1 MEGPMRE
8 DAAALA
14 RRLARNAEAVCR
26 HYLSNGRREGRWW
39 TVGDVANTPG
49 RSLFVRL
56 DGPEAGRGAAGKWT
70 DAATGEHGDLLDLI
84 ARARGL
90 DNLRDVL
97 DEARRFLSLPTPQ
110 RPEPRA
116 PVAAGSPDA
125 ARRLFHAGQP
135 ITGTLAETYLRARGI
150 TYLDDVPALRFHPR
164 CYYRADETAPV
175 ETWPAMLAAVTDLDG
190 TITGVHRTWLARDGS
205 GKAPIAAPRRAM
217 GRLLGNG
224 VRFGDARDVV
234 AVGEGIE
241 TVLAL
246 RCVLQSIPLIAA
258 LSANHLTV
266 LLLPLGVRRLYVVRD
281 NDDAG
286 ANAALN
292 LTERSQRRGIE
303 TIILS
308 PLAGD
313 LNDDIREFGLA
324 ECVEHLRVQI
334 APDDSASLRVRPVS
348 RPLRQSKACRE
359 LNPISD
365 SARQRLPGT
374 DQRQMVST
382 GTATGSLSSS
392 SAPHRRSGASPSNS
406 SDRPKS

>member
-56 DGPEAGRGAAGKWT
+56 HGPEAGRGAAGKWT

-90 DNLRDVL
+90 DRMRDVL
-97 DEARRFLSLPTPQ
+97 DEARRFLSLPAPQ

-116 PVAAGSPDA
+116 PVEAGSPDA

-135 ITGTLAETYLRARGI
+135 IKGTLAETYLRARGI
-150 TYLDDVPALRFHPR
+150 TYLDDLPALRFHPR

-175 ETWPAMLAAVTDLDG
+175 GTWPAMLAAVTDLDG

-205 GKAPIAAPRRAM
+205 GKAPIATPRRAM

-224 VRFGDARDVV
+224 VRFGVVHDVV

-241 TVLAL
+241 TMLAL
-246 RCVLQSIPLIAA
+246 RCVLPGLPMIAA
-258 LSANHLTV
+258 LSASQLAA
-266 LLLPLGVRRLYVVRD
+266 LERPPRLSRLYVATD
-281 NDDAG
+281 NDGAG
-286 ANAALN
+286 SHAAAIAR
-292 LTERSQRRGIE
+292 ERAERLRIE
-303 TIILS
+303 TTVLKPRI
-308 PLAGD
+308 GD
-313 LNDDIREFGLA
+313 FNDSLRSLGSTALT
-324 ECVEHLRVQI
+324 EHLRSQL
-334 APDDSASLRVRPVS
+334 APADVAHL
-348 RPLRQSKACRE
+348 
-359 LNPISD
+359 
-365 SARQRLPGT
+365 
-374 DQRQMVST
+374 T
-382 GTATGSLSSS
+382 GVTR
-392 SAPHRRSGASPSNS
+392 RRSPAKMDFS
-406 SDRPKS
+406 SVP

>member
-1 MEGPMRE
+1 MRE

-56 DGPEAGRGAAGKWT
+56 HGPEAGRGAAGKWT

-90 DNLRDVL
+90 DSLRDVL
-97 DEARRFLSLPTPQ
+97 DEARRFLSLPAPQ

-135 ITGTLAETYLRARGI
+135 IKGTLAETYLRARGI
-150 TYLDDVPALRFHPR
+150 TYLDDLPALRFHPR
-164 CYYRADETAPV
+164 CYYRADENAPV

-205 GKAPIAAPRRAM
+205 GKAPIATPRRAM

-224 VRFGDARDVV
+224 VRFGVVQDVV

-241 TVLAL
+241 TMLAL
-246 RCVLQSIPLIAA
+246 RCVLPKLPMIAA
-258 LSANHLTV
+258 LSASHLAALV
-266 LLLPLGVRRLYVVRD
+266 LPPGLRRIYIARD
-281 NDDAG
+281 NDHAG
-286 ANAALN
+286 THAAETLADR
-292 LTERSQRRGIE
+292 ESQSIE
-303 TIILS
+303 TLVLR
-308 PLAGD
+308 PRARD
-313 LNDDIREFGLA
+313 FNDDLRQNPAELA
-324 ECVEHLRVQI
+324 AWVRVQL
-334 APDDSASLRVRPVS
+334 APEDVGRFLRR
-348 RPLRQSKACRE
+348 
-359 LNPISD
+359 
-365 SARQRLPGT
+365 
-374 DQRQMVST
+374 
-382 GTATGSLSSS
+382 
-392 SAPHRRSGASPSNS
+392 
-406 SDRPKS
+406 

>member
-1 MEGPMRE
+1 MEGPMRQ
-8 DAAALA
+8 DATALA

-90 DNLRDVL
+90 DSLRDVL
-97 DEARRFLSLPTPQ
+97 DEARRFLSLPAPQ

-135 ITGTLAETYLRARGI
+135 IKGTLAETYLRARGI
-150 TYLDDVPALRFHPR
+150 TYLDDLPALRFHPR
-164 CYYRADETAPV
+164 CYYRADENAPV
-175 ETWPAMLAAVTDLDG
+175 EMWPAMLAAVTDLDG

-205 GKAPIAAPRRAM
+205 GKAPIATPRRAM

-224 VRFGDARDVV
+224 VRFSTATDVL

-241 TVLAL
+241 TMLSL
-246 RCVLQSIPLIAA
+246 RCILPALPMIAA
-258 LSANHLTV
+258 LSASHLAALV
-266 LLLPLGVRRLYVVRD
+266 LPLGLRRLYAAGGSDRAGVNATAIMIESADRQNIESFALRPRCGD
-281 NDDAG
+281 FNDD
-286 ANAALN
+286 
-292 LTERSQRRGIE
+292 
-303 TIILS
+303 
-308 PLAGD
+308 
-313 LNDDIREFGLA
+313 
-324 ECVEHLRVQI
+324 
-334 APDDSASLRVRPVS
+334 
-348 RPLRQSKACRE
+348 LRQIGSTE
-359 LNPISD
+359 L
-365 SARQRLPGT
+365 SAWVRVGRVPCCGVAGGEPSRLPAWPG
-374 DQRQMVST
+374 
-382 GTATGSLSSS
+382 
-392 SAPHRRSGASPSNS
+392 
-406 SDRPKS
+406 

>member
-56 DGPEAGRGAAGKWT
+56 YGPEAGRGAAGKWT

-84 ARARGL
+84 ARVRGL
-90 DNLRDVL
+90 DSLRDVL
-97 DEARRFLSLPTPQ
+97 DEARRFLSLPALP

-135 ITGTLAETYLRARGI
+135 IKGTLAETYLRARGI
-150 TYLDDVPALRFHPR
+150 TYLDDLPALRFHPR
-164 CYYRADETAPV
+164 CYYRADENAPV

-205 GKAPIAAPRRAM
+205 GKAPIATPRRAM

-224 VRFGDARDVV
+224 VRFGTVQDAV

-241 TVLAL
+241 TILAL
-246 RCVLQSIPLIAA
+246 RCVLPSLPMIAA
-258 LSANHLTV
+258 LSASHLSALV
-266 LLLPLGVRRLYVVRD
+266 LLPSLHRLYIAEDGDFAGIRATATLAERARQAGAAPIALSPRSD
-281 NDDAG
+281 DFNDDLRQISRAEL
-286 ANAALN
+286 AKW
-292 LTERSQRRGIE
+292 
-303 TIILS
+303 LS
-308 PLAGD
+308 
-313 LNDDIREFGLA
+313 
-324 ECVEHLRVQI
+324 VQM
-334 APDDSASLRVRPVS
+334 APTSASCL
-348 RPLRQSKACRE
+348 L
-359 LNPISD
+359 D
-365 SARQRLPGT
+365 T
-374 DQRQMVST
+374 ST
-382 GTATGSLSSS
+382 G
-392 SAPHRRSGASPSNS
+392 
-406 SDRPKS
+406 

>member
-1 MEGPMRE
+1 MRE

-14 RRLARNAEAVCR
+14 RRLARDAEAVCR

-56 DGPEAGRGAAGKWT
+56 HGPEAGRGAAGKWT

-97 DEARRFLSLPTPQ
+97 DEARRFLSLPAPQ

-116 PVAAGSPDA
+116 PFAAGSPDA

-135 ITGTLAETYLRARGI
+135 IKGTLAETYLRARGI
-150 TYLDDVPALRFHPR
+150 TYLDDLPALRFHPR

-175 ETWPAMLAAVTDLDG
+175 ETWPAMLAAVTDLNG

-205 GKAPIAAPRRAM
+205 GKAPVATPRRAM

-224 VRFGDARDVV
+224 VRFGLVQDVV
-234 AVGEGIE
+234 AIGEGIE

-246 RCVLQSIPLIAA
+246 RCVVPKMPMIAA
-258 LSANHLTV
+258 LSASHLTALV
-266 LLLPLGVRRLYVVRD
+266 LQAGLKRIYISQD

-286 ANAALN
+286 THAAATLTAHATRAGTDPVTLSPRSHDFNDDLSLIGSAALAA
-292 LTERSQRRGIE
+292 L
-303 TIILS
+303 
-308 PLAGD
+308 
-313 LNDDIREFGLA
+313 
-324 ECVEHLRVQI
+324 LRVQLS
-334 APDDSASLRVRPVS
+334 PEDVVRFLAGVTAQR
-348 RPLRQSKACRE
+348 RPA
-359 LNPISD
+359 
-365 SARQRLPGT
+365 
-374 DQRQMVST
+374 QM
-382 GTATGSLSSS
+382 
-392 SAPHRRSGASPSNS
+392 
-406 SDRPKS
+406 

>member
-1 MEGPMRE
+1 MRE

-56 DGPEAGRGAAGKWT
+56 HGPEAGRGAAGKWT

-90 DNLRDVL
+90 DSLRDVL
-97 DEARRFLSLPTPQ
+97 DEALRFLSLPAQP

-135 ITGTLAETYLRARGI
+135 IKGTLAETYLRARGI
-150 TYLDDVPALRFHPR
+150 TYLDDMPALRFHPR
-164 CYYRADETAPV
+164 CYYRADENAPV

-190 TITGVHRTWLARDGS
+190 TMTGVHRTWLARDGS
-205 GKAPIAAPRRAM
+205 GKAPIATSRRAM

-224 VRFGDARDVV
+224 VRFGVVQDVV

-241 TVLAL
+241 TMLAL
-246 RCVLQSIPLIAA
+246 RCVLPSLPMIAA
-258 LSANHLTV
+258 LSANHLAAMIPPRG
-266 LLLPLGVRRLYVVRD
+266 LRRLYVAQDRD
-281 NDDAG
+281 HAGTQATAMLIERAGREGIEPIALRPRSDDFNDD
-286 ANAALN
+286 
-292 LTERSQRRGIE
+292 
-303 TIILS
+303 
-308 PLAGD
+308 
-313 LNDDIREFGLA
+313 
-324 ECVEHLRVQI
+324 LRQI
-334 APDDSASLRVRPVS
+334 APEELVAQVRVQLAPKDAAYILAEGKRPPPTALR
-348 RPLRQSKACRE
+348 LG
-359 LNPISD
+359 
-365 SARQRLPGT
+365 ARIG
-374 DQRQMVST
+374 
-382 GTATGSLSSS
+382 
-392 SAPHRRSGASPSNS
+392 
-406 SDRPKS
+406 